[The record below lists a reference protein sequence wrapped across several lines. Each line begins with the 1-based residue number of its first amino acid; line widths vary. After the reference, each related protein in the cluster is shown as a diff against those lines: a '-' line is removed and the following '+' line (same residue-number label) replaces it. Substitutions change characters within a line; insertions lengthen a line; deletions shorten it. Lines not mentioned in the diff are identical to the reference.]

1 MDSIE
6 KYLSDHKLQKL
17 ENRVMP
23 QIQDSE
29 FQRNKDIDS

>member
-6 KYLSDHKLQKL
+6 KYLSDNKLQKL

-23 QIQDSE
+23 LIQDSE